1 MASHRNPIKPI
12 LRNEFYHDGR
22 GPELIKVHYS
32 ANGSS
37 IIVLDYYNP
46 DVAYNEKYLRHLKFI
61 KPQVFM
67 FTPEEVQNYSARGN
81 DWGNYDNTE
90 ILCLEKSD
98 WLTSFKERHL
108 QNCKHYRVMFYDEFL
123 DIICEGI

>member
-1 MASHRNPIKPI
+1 
-12 LRNEFYHDGR
+12 
-22 GPELIKVHYS
+22 
-32 ANGSS
+32 
-37 IIVLDYYNP
+37 
-46 DVAYNEKYLRHLKFI
+46 
-61 KPQVFM
+61 M

-123 DIICEGI
+123 DIICEGIESFEGSYRAEFRASKITVRIRRALTRRAVDWATLR